1 MNEIFCFPVSLQLEA
16 LPHGPLTSSM
26 VTVHSGHR
34 QRLRIPQTSLTCHPC
49 PVIQTKLRQTPAI
62 LQMYAVGLVNPV
74 CSDLR
79 HVSVM
84 SQGDQGEFCCG
95 GETNEKWLKKICLGY
110 ITS

>member
-1 MNEIFCFPVSLQLEA
+1 MFCFPVSLQLEA
-16 LPHGPLTSSM
+16 LPHGPPTSSM

-34 QRLRIPQTSLTCHPC
+34 QRPRIPQTSLTCHPC

-62 LQMYAVGLVNPV
+62 LQMCAVGLVNPV

-84 SQGDQGEFCCG
+84 SQGDQREFYWVGEV
-95 GETNEKWLKKICLGY
+95 TDEKQAEKDMFGVHSL
-110 ITS
+110 S